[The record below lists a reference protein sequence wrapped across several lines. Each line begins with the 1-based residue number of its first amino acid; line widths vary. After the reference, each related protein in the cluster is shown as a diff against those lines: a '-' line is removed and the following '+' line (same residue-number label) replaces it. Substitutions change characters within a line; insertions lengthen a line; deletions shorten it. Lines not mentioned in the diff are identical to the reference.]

1 MKSRLCKLLFSA
13 SLIFTLCGSAQAAV
27 VFSNGF
33 ESPTVPVGGFFI
45 YAPGAT
51 FGPWTAVGIAASSVI
66 SGSFTQSGITFL
78 AQEGNQ
84 WADLAGSN
92 SNSTEGFGTSIS
104 TVVGQFYDVSFWVGN
119 VINPGGFFGISTTV
133 NAFVNGL
140 PAFTAVNTSGNGTTQ
155 TWQHYNFQTLATS
168 ATTTFSFINADP
180 FSDYL
185 SGLDNVQIIEI
196 AAVPEPSTWAMLILG
211 FAGVGFMAYRRS
223 RKDQGLALAAV

>member
-168 ATTTFSFINADP
+168 ATTTFRRWQHQQP
-180 FSDYL
+180 
-185 SGLDNVQIIEI
+185 
-196 AAVPEPSTWAMLILG
+196 
-211 FAGVGFMAYRRS
+211 RRS
-223 RKDQGLALAAV
+223 ASSTLIRLAIISPDLIMSRLARFPPSLNRRLGQ